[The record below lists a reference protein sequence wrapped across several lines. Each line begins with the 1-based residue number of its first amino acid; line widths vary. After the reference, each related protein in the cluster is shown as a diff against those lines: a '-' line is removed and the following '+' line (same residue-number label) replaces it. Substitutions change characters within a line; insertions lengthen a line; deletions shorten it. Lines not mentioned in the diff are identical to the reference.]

1 MMMIFRWVKIADL
14 RKVDCWPGQGELK
27 KHHLFSQSVL
37 IGSFGIFFDF
47 CALKEMMTGK
57 WG

>member
-1 MMMIFRWVKIADL
+1 MTMIFREVKIADL
-14 RKVDCWPGQGELK
+14 RKVGGFHWPLELK

-47 CALKEMMTGK
+47 CALKEI
-57 WG
+57 